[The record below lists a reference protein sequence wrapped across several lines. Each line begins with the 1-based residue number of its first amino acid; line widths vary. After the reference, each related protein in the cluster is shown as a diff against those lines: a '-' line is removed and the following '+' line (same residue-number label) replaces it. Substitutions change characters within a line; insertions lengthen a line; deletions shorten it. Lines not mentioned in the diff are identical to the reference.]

1 LGATARRGTA
11 AASSCARLNPA
22 GSPGDQALSNNALS
36 ESFDFGLGPISNAW
50 NVDQSVSG
58 QVTLRGSSAMMEW
71 AVGPDAGHGYGTYT
85 VTAKVDGNQ
94 PGAAIVL
101 WPGDNQWPGQE
112 IDMME
117 TAVDGS
123 GRHYGTVHWN
133 AGGSDGYN
141 YTVYDGITGGVFHDY
156 QMVWEPGKITFSVDG
171 KQMGVITDHVP
182 VDYDHGGMNDTI
194 GFLNNNPNTSITV
207 SHVDFTP
214 LGSPTAVTQLT
225 MLAATPASA
234 ADPAPA
240 AVPEPEAQPEPEAAS
255 HADAPIDWNAIA
267 AQVQANFEATG
278 FWTMPSSFGPQ
289 ATVHSGESDMVD
301 WNALAAQVQANFDAT
316 GFWLI

>member
-1 LGATARRGTA
+1 M
-11 AASSCARLNPA
+11 
-22 GSPGDQALSNNALS
+22 SNNALS
-36 ESFDFGLGPISNAW
+36 ESFDFGIGPISNAW

-101 WPGDNQWPGQE
+101 WPGDNHWPGQE

-117 TAVDGS
+117 TAIDGS

-141 YTVYDGITGGVFHDY
+141 YTVYNGITGGVFHDY

-214 LGSPTAVTQLT
+214 LGSPAAVTQLPT
-225 MLAATPASA
+225 LAAASA
-234 ADPAPA
+234 PVADPAPA
-240 AVPEPEAQPEPEAAS
+240 TVPAPEAAS
-255 HADAPIDWNAIA
+255 HADVPIDWNAIA
-267 AQVQANFEATG
+267 AQVQANFDATG
-278 FWTMPSSFGPQ
+278 IWAMPSSIAPQ
-289 ATVHSGESDMVD
+289 AAAPHAAVQTDESAPVD

-316 GFWLI
+316 GFWFI